1 MGKKEKE
8 KEGLKRAETAP
19 GLPKPA
25 PSSKAV
31 RSADTFLRI
40 GVSAQLDLSKSADT
54 KAQVMLTIC
63 AAISTY
69 SLGRNY
75 ADNERYPAMILVV
88 FSLLTALCAVA
99 SMRPPAPRRK
109 PPRPGQP
116 GFNILTFT
124 HFVGLTPAEYRA
136 AMQALLSDPVQMH
149 DQVTDAMYAYGAV
162 FLRRQYFYLEWCY
175 RLFLMGL
182 ILSAAGWAWVLY

>member
-1 MGKKEKE
+1 MAKKAKTVEKKVE
-8 KEGLKRAETAP
+8 
-19 GLPKPA
+19 PKPA
-25 PSSKAV
+25 PAKGAGSKAV

-75 ADNERYPAMILVV
+75 VNNERYPAMILVV

-99 SMRPPAPRRK
+99 SMKPPTPRHK

-124 HFVGLTPAEYRA
+124 HFASLTPAEYRA
-136 AMQALLSDPVQMH
+136 AMQALTSDPIQMH
-149 DQVTDAMYAYGAV
+149 DQVTDAMYAYGAI

-175 RLFLMGL
+175 RLFLAGL
-182 ILSAAGWAWVLY
+182 LLSAAGWAWVLY